1 MVSSQSR
8 TCCFR
13 SVSWMSS
20 CFEVVRKSSTFFW
33 TSSSQRRDTGMAAA
47 SVSESSPGS
56 VEVICCSRVFGGVLP
71 AVFLHRLRRWRPWR
85 WRCPAAFLLCS
96 FWSVSICSLTCF
108 RHRTSTAAEEGPF
121 RQGLLLSAWPAQAAG
136 YHWWKPC
143 SLTAPFLLASV
154 LAPPPRWGHG
164 VGPRFPEGLRS
175 RESKGSRPCPGPGV
189 SFSQDVGSKASSR
202 SGSGKRPALGSGAR
216 WGPQGLRPRRAARAA
231 LHSLQPLPQPRFR
244 APGPLERRLGD
255 AERRAGTPT
264 RREAHGLL
272 LDPPGLCCSLAA
284 VPP

>member
-1 MVSSQSR
+1 MEALEVALPSSLPSLQLLECLHLLPDMLPAQNLHGCGGR
-8 TCCFR
+8 
-13 SVSWMSS
+13 
-20 CFEVVRKSSTFFW
+20 
-33 TSSSQRRDTGMAAA
+33 AL
-47 SVSESSPGS
+47 SPGP
-56 VEVICCSRVFGGVLP
+56 P
-71 AVFLHRLRRWRPWR
+71 A
-85 WRCPAAFLLCS
+85 
-96 FWSVSICSLTCF
+96 
-108 RHRTSTAAEEGPF
+108 
-121 RQGLLLSAWPAQAAG
+121 SAWPAQAAG

-154 LAPPPRWGHG
+154 LAPPPREGHG

-175 RESKGSRPCPGPGV
+175 RASKGSRPCPGPGV
-189 SFSQDVGSKASSR
+189 SFSQDAGSKASSR
-202 SGSGKRPALGSGAR
+202 SGSGQRPGLGSGAR

-231 LHSLQPLPQPRFR
+231 LHSLQPLPQPRFL

-272 LDPPGLCCSLAA
+272 LDPPGLCCCLAA